1 MTHIAIEK
9 REVRAQFS
17 KNEQNQPSIKF
28 FDPSYARAEIVMYDH
43 ATNEMHAILHEG
55 QFKIG
60 RVPQELENIFGNS
73 HNVLLCADHY
83 SGHKIGLRAKIT
95 HI

>member
-1 MTHIAIEK
+1 MTHIAIEQ

-17 KNEQNQPSIKF
+17 KNDKNQPSIEF
-28 FDPSYARAEIVMYDH
+28 FDPSYARAEVVLYDH
-43 ATNEMHAILHEG
+43 STHEMHAILHEG

-60 RVPQELENIFGNS
+60 RVPQALEDLFGNS
-73 HNVLLCADHY
+73 KHVLLCADHY
-83 SGHKIGLRAKIT
+83 SGHKVGLRARLS

>member
-17 KNEQNQPSIKF
+17 KNDKNQPFIEF
-28 FDPSYARAEIVMYDH
+28 FDPSYARAEVVLYDH
-43 ATNEMHAILHEG
+43 ASHEMHAILHEG

-60 RVPQELENIFGNS
+60 RVPQDLEDLFGKS
-73 HNVLLCADHY
+73 DNVMLYANHY
-83 SGHKIGLRAKIT
+83 SGHKVGLRAKLT